1 MTPIVQPE
9 WGMDDW
15 SDMLPDAEAL
25 AAIDVE
31 RPPLLNGPKRQHFL
45 PRFYLDGF
53 TRDGLLA
60 VFDRDQNEVRIQKP
74 ESTGV
79 IGHFYTVEDE
89 QGRKRFELEQVLSE
103 IESKA
108 APIIKKLAAQ
118 EGISDDERSE
128 MAMFVALGM
137 CRTPDLVDSI
147 KEMNGQIIKRMATV
161 MFSDV
166 NRVKAM
172 LRDKPDSLTSEEALE
187 ADAKAMVEFAA
198 SDAYKVETHHG
209 WALSMAMTMFTTIAP
224 ILAGRDWLVVHR
236 NCEKRSFVTSD
247 APLVLTKVMPR
258 KDKIWGI
265 GFANTDALVL
275 FPLTQSCALLIFGN
289 DGGFVHKTV
298 SQDSVKH
305 FNLMVADRCQRFVV
319 GRDET
324 LVRSLAKRLSL
335 AAKKWQPKM
344 RAG

>member
-1 MTPIVQPE
+1 MNVQIGKHPE
-9 WGMDDW
+9 WVMDDW
-15 SDMLPDAEAL
+15 SDMFPDAEAL
-25 AAIDVE
+25 AAMNAE
-31 RPPLLNGPKRQHFL
+31 RPPLLTGPKRQHFL

-53 TRDGLLA
+53 TRDGVLA

-79 IGHFYTVEDE
+79 IGHFYTVEDD
-89 QGRKRFELEQVLSE
+89 QGRKRFELEQALSE

-147 KEMNGQIIKRMATV
+147 KQMNGDMIRRMTKI

-166 NRVKAM
+166 NRVKSM
-172 LRDKPDSLTSEEALE
+172 LRDKPDSQISEETLE

-209 WALSMAMTMFTTIAP
+209 WALGMSMTMFSSIAP

-236 NCEKRSFVTSD
+236 DCDKRSFVTSD
-247 APLVLTKVMPR
+247 APLVLTTVMPR
-258 KDKIWGI
+258 KDNFGGI
-265 GFANTDALVL
+265 GFANADALSL

-289 DGGFVHKTV
+289 DGGFAHKTV
-298 SQDSVKH
+298 SQENVKQI
-305 FNLMVADRCQRFVV
+305 NLMVADRC
-319 GRDET
+319 
-324 LVRSLAKRLSL
+324 
-335 AAKKWQPKM
+335 
-344 RAG
+344 